1 MKPEIPP
8 DIPREQA
15 TLRRDLRSIKLL
27 LPYLARYRGRVAFA
41 FVLLLAAKLS
51 NVGVPLTL
59 KHIVDALDSKN
70 ALLVVPI
77 LFVVAYGLLRF
88 GNTLFSEL
96 RDAMFARVTL
106 NTTRRI
112 AVRVFE
118 HLHGLSLRFHLQRR
132 TGGLSR
138 DIERGTT
145 AITSLLNF
153 LVFNVIPT
161 LVEIGL
167 VAGILLYNYDAWF
180 FIIILATLIVYIVS
194 TFMITEWR
202 MKFFR
207 EMNEMN
213 SKANGR
219 AIDSLLNF
227 ETVKYFGNDRFESR
241 EYDNLTERW
250 EQAALKSRNA
260 LAFLNIAQGG
270 TIAAGLTLLM
280 WLAARDVAAGKMTI
294 GDLVL
299 INTFLIQL
307 YIPLNFLGVIYR
319 STKNALVDMERMFDL
334 LDAQP
339 EVKDAPNAK
348 PLEVRGGE
356 IEFSHVDFGY
366 DPSRQILFDVSF
378 RLPAG
383 RTLAVVGS
391 SGAGKSTLSRLLYR
405 FYNVSAGSILIDGQ
419 DVRDL
424 TQSSVRAAIAI
435 VPQDTVLFNES
446 IYYNIAYGRL
456 DATRDEVIQAARYA
470 HIHPFI
476 ESLPDGY
483 ETVVGERGLKLSG
496 GEKQRVA
503 IARAILKN
511 PSILIFDE
519 ATSALD
525 SKSEKAIQA
534 ELKEIARNRTTL
546 MIAHRLS
553 TIIDADEIIVMDH
566 GRVAERGSHR
576 ELLEQGGMYAHMW
589 ALQLEEETLEAL
601 GE

>member
-1 MKPEIPP
+1 MKPEIAP
-8 DIPREQA
+8 DIPREA
-15 TLRRDLRSIKLL
+15 TPIRRDWRGVRLL
-27 LPYLARYRGRVAFA
+27 LPYLGRFRGRVAFA
-41 FVLLLAAKLS
+41 FVLLILAKLS
-51 NVGVPLTL
+51 NVGVPLAL
-59 KHIVDALDSKN
+59 KQIVDALDAKDV
-70 ALLVVPI
+70 ALAVPI
-77 LFVVAYGLLRF
+77 LFVVAYGFLRF

-106 NTTRRI
+106 NTTRRV

-118 HLHGLSLRFHLQRR
+118 HLHALSLRFHLQRR

-138 DIERGTT
+138 DIERGTN

-180 FIIILATLIVYIVS
+180 FIIILATLIVYVVS

-213 SKANGR
+213 TKANGR
-219 AIDSLLNF
+219 AIDSLLNY
-227 ETVKYFGNDRFESR
+227 ETVKYFGNDGFESR
-241 EYDNLTERW
+241 QYDQVTAQW
-250 EQAALKSRNA
+250 EKAALKSRNA

-280 WLAARDVAAGKMTI
+280 WLAAREVAAGTMTI

-334 LDAQP
+334 LDENA
-339 EVKDAPNAK
+339 EVQDAPNAK
-348 PLEVRGGE
+348 PLQLNGGE
-356 IEFSHVDFGY
+356 VVFEHVDFSY
-366 DPSRQILFDVSF
+366 DPARQILFDVSF
-378 RLPAG
+378 RVPAG

-405 FYNVSAGSILIDGQ
+405 FYNVSSGRILIDGQ
-419 DVRDL
+419 DLAEV
-424 TQSSVRAAIAI
+424 TQASVRAAIAI

-446 IYYNIAYGRL
+446 IFYNIAYGRL
-456 DATRDEVIQAARYA
+456 DATRDEVIQAAKYA

-483 ETVVGERGLKLSG
+483 DTIVGERGLKLSG

-511 PSILIFDE
+511 PHILIFDE

-534 ELKEIARNRTTL
+534 ELKEIARDRTTL

-553 TIIDADEIIVMDH
+553 TIIDADEILVMDH
-566 GRVAERGSHR
+566 GRVVERGSHR
-576 ELLEQGGMYAHMW
+576 ELLDQGGMYAHMW
-589 ALQLEEETLEAL
+589 ALQQEEETLEAL
-601 GE
+601 SE

>member
-27 LPYLARYRGRVAFA
+27 LPYLGRYRKRVAFA
-41 FVLLLAAKLS
+41 FVLLIAAKLS

-59 KHIVDALDSKN
+59 KHIVDGLDSKN
-70 ALLVVPI
+70 AILVVPI
-77 LFVVAYGLLRF
+77 LFVIGYGLLRF

-96 RDAMFARVTL
+96 RDAIFARVTL

-112 AVRVFE
+112 AARVFE

-219 AIDSLLNF
+219 AIDSLLNY
-227 ETVKYFGNDRFESR
+227 ETVKYFGNDGFESR
-241 EYDNLTERW
+241 EYDTLTARW
-250 EQAALKSRNA
+250 ENAALKSRNA

-334 LDAQP
+334 LDAEP
-339 EVKDAPNAK
+339 EVKDAPNAR
-348 PLEVRGGE
+348 PLQPRGGE
-356 IEFSHVDFGY
+356 IEFSHVDFAY
-366 DPSRQILFDVSF
+366 EPTRQILFDVSF
-378 RLPAG
+378 RVPAG

-405 FYNVSAGSILIDGQ
+405 FYNVSAGQILIDGQ
-419 DVRDL
+419 DVREL
-424 TQSSVRAAIAI
+424 TQASVRAAIAI

-456 DATRDEVIQAARYA
+456 DATREEVIQAARYA

-476 ESLPDGY
+476 ESLPEGY

-511 PSILIFDE
+511 PLILIFDE

-534 ELKEIARNRTTL
+534 ELKEIARDRTTL

-566 GRVAERGSHR
+566 GRVVERGGHR
-576 ELLEQGGMYAHMW
+576 ELLEQGGVYAHMW